1 MLSITFTIEIQTN
14 FVILLQDERPTQDTT
29 TPEASGKGGGSTHP
43 SRSAVR
49 HKTPAG
55 QTAPRIRRIRS
66 APHKVGSEGQTTS
79 SRVGGSGGG
88 GSDHEMEE
96 EARGG
101 GSDDLSSEYHHVALQ
116 LLDLM
121 HTLHTRAAQIHES
134 WSEEESSK
142 C

>member
-1 MLSITFTIEIQTN
+1 MVYN
-14 FVILLQDERPTQDTT
+14 FIFLLQDERPTQDTT
-29 TPEASGKGGGSTHP
+29 PDASGKGGGSTHP

-55 QTAPRIRRIRS
+55 QTAPRMRRIRS
-66 APHKVGSEGQTTS
+66 APHKVGSDGQTTS
-79 SRVGGSGGG
+79 SRVGGGGGG

-96 EARGG
+96 EARGTG
-101 GSDDLSSEYHHVALQ
+101 DDLSSEYHHVALQ

-142 C
+142 Y